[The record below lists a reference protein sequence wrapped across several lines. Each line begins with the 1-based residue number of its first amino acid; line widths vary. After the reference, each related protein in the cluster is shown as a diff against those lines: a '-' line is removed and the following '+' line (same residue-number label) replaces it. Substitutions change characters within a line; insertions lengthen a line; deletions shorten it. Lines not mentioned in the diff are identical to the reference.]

1 MSEVPIFLNN
11 GKNAFLPVWNGF
23 GHDLELMAGEL
34 FNGNKMTRQIQ
45 WSNLP
50 YSRCDTNLPLGL
62 DYVNRVTKYRCRGTH
77 QIPTQPVPNNH
88 LVFLISPFSFN
99 RFFFILTV
107 FS

>member
-23 GHDLELMAGEL
+23 GHDFELMAGEL

-50 YSRCDTNLPLGL
+50 YSRCDTNLPWRL
-62 DYVNRVTKYRCRGTH
+62 DYYTSRLRAG
-77 QIPTQPVPNNH
+77 
-88 LVFLISPFSFN
+88 SGE
-99 RFFFILTV
+99 
-107 FS
+107 